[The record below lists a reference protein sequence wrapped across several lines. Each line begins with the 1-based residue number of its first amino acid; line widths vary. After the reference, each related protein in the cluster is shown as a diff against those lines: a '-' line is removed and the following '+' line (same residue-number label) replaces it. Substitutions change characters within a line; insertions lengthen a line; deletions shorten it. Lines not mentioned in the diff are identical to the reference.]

1 MLQLR
6 QEAQE
11 LGNRRKNTKNKLSPS
26 SLTPKVVIYC
36 ISENVLIWGF
46 QFYKSSRR
54 EKMNNFKKKSI
65 MEESMDSVRT
75 FNSDRS
81 ATFTLS
87 AFNSRRDSNRNSM
100 DDPDY
105 GIRKERSRSIGE
117 GKMARENSLRA
128 Y

>member
-1 MLQLR
+1 
-6 QEAQE
+6 
-11 LGNRRKNTKNKLSPS
+11 
-26 SLTPKVVIYC
+26 
-36 ISENVLIWGF
+36 
-46 QFYKSSRR
+46 
-54 EKMNNFKKKSI
+54 MNNFKKKSI

-87 AFNSRRDSNRNSM
+87 AFNSRRDSNRNSI

-105 GIRKERSRSIGE
+105 AIRKERSRSIGE